1 MCCGPRLPVESIVTS
16 TLSAFNFR
24 IVVVLV
30 RSGQT
35 LSITASLEVSFT
47 NRRLQPLSIFCI
59 DICCSRRLSVQTSI
73 VGIGLP
79 DVLRLASV
87 ISAFHCPFCMPLNI
101 FGVNASSAAT
111 AAAKPSAKTAAILT
125 AWFMA
130 GPPRELKALPQES
143 IQESAHPHVV
153 VVCIGTDQPAAGDL
167 DAGGEVVPVKNAPAG
182 AGDGFADRK
191 FAKAGPG

>member
-16 TLSAFNFR
+16 TLSAFSFF

-59 DICCSRRLSVQTSI
+59 DFCCSSRLSVQTI
-73 VGIGLP
+73 MVGIGLP
-79 DVLRLASV
+79 DVLKLATS

-101 FGVNASSAAT
+101 FGVNTSSAAT
-111 AAAKPSAKTAAILT
+111 AAAKPSAQTAAILT
-125 AWFMA
+125 AWIMV
-130 GPPRELKALPQES
+130 GSPR
-143 IQESAHPHVV
+143 
-153 VVCIGTDQPAAGDL
+153 L
-167 DAGGEVVPVKNAPAG
+167 DASIEPVPVLELLRKIGLGQVAEVLVGEGIELVLEPA
-182 AGDGFADRK
+182 RK
-191 FAKAGPG
+191 HAL